1 VSTQTL
7 GLQQTWQHACA
18 GLPEGHARVWSVLE
32 EGLARAE
39 EADLDEK
46 QLLTLV
52 DTAKAAAEAE
62 NLSAETVVQ
71 LDRNLRRAVY
81 EYLLAL
87 DAATVAEIAPG
98 GGAGVAI
105 PAVQSSI
112 ATDAPMIGIEEVAE
126 VGKTTVLPPPPQSGN
141 HRDLIRSASA
151 AVEFAEQEQASE
163 ASQHRHRFGFF
174 RRSPRDD
181 EIARAG
187 DDDGDQGFAVASR
200 DGFHIGHPT
209 DLLQQVPSR
218 TANSGTDVEPE
229 AKLPSA
235 EPPPQPLPD
244 VPEMAARP
252 APDRSPPS
260 TSSADITQTRRDID
274 ERLRRKHCDEA
285 AALLQQLA
293 HEVGGR
299 EVAELAV
306 DAGDRCRGLGK
317 RRAAT
322 NSYLAAAR
330 SDPVFAIPLL
340 RLADICIDDKDIDL
354 AVSYLER
361 VARLS
366 RLSGDLEGA
375 LRVYRKIAAVAPY
388 REDVLELL
396 LRAQTTGRIDS

>member
-1 VSTQTL
+1 V
-7 GLQQTWQHACA
+7 
-18 GLPEGHARVWSVLE
+18 PEGETRIWPILE
-32 EGLARAE
+32 EGLAHIE

-46 QLLTLV
+46 RLLRIV
-52 DTAKAAAEAE
+52 DAAQA
-62 NLSAETVVQ
+62 SATSEGLPEEMTTQ

-87 DAATVAEIAPG
+87 DAATVTETAP
-98 GGAGVAI
+98 AGRSGVEPRNQQI
-105 PAVQSSI
+105 PI
-112 ATDAPMIGIEEVAE
+112 ATDAPMIGIEEVNELGRATD
-126 VGKTTVLPPPPQSGN
+126 VPPPAQGQN

-151 AVEFAEQEQASE
+151 AVESVEAKGAAEEDAPEVGQQ
-163 ASQHRHRFGFF
+163 RHRFSLF
-174 RRSPRDD
+174 RRNPKDD
-181 EIARAG
+181 ESVTEG
-187 DDDGDQGFAVASR
+187 DATGNQGFAVASR
-200 DGFHIGHPT
+200 EGFHIGHPT
-209 DLLQQVPSR
+209 DLLQQPPTSAPADAPKAEPAEPR
-218 TANSGTDVEPE
+218 PPTDSP
-229 AKLPSA
+229 LQD
-235 EPPPQPLPD
+235 PPPQDAQDAMETMAAPLP
-244 VPEMAARP
+244 VA
-252 APDRSPPS
+252 SPP
-260 TSSADITQTRRDID
+260 TTAGADITQARRTID
-274 ERLRRKHCDEA
+274 DRLRRKRCDEA

-330 SDPVFAIPLL
+330 SDPVFPTPLL

>member
-1 VSTQTL
+1 M
-7 GLQQTWQHACA
+7 G
-18 GLPEGHARVWSVLE
+18 VWSVLE
-32 EGLARAE
+32 EGLTQAE
-39 EADLDEK
+39 EADLDEGR
-46 QLLTLV
+46 LLNLV
-52 DTAKAAAEAE
+52 HAACAAAVADK
-62 NLSAETVVQ
+62 LPTETVTQ

-87 DAATVAEIAPG
+87 DAVTVAETAPAG
-98 GGAGVAI
+98 GTVLEP
-105 PAVQSSI
+105 PAPQTPI

-126 VGKTTVLPPPPQSGN
+126 LGKITTVPPPEQSES

-151 AVEFAEQEQASE
+151 AVESAEQKQASE
-163 ASQHRHRFGFF
+163 DGQHRHIFGLF
-174 RRSPRDD
+174 RRNARDD
-181 EIARAG
+181 AATASGEESAVSEG
-187 DDDGDQGFAVASR
+187 DGEGFALASR
-200 DGFHIGHPT
+200 AGFHIGHPT
-209 DLLQQVPSR
+209 DLVQQTPAAAPESATRVPPIP
-218 TANSGTDVEPE
+218 D
-229 AKLPSA
+229 
-235 EPPPQPLPD
+235 PPPADPTIQLASPAEVDQTPAGVPAVLP
-244 VPEMAARP
+244 
-252 APDRSPPS
+252 PP
-260 TSSADITQTRRDID
+260 TAGADITQARRAID
-274 ERLRRKHCDEA
+274 ERLRRKRCDDA

-299 EVAELAV
+299 EVAEMAV

-330 SDPVFAIPLL
+330 SDPVFPTPLL